1 MWREKYQ
8 KDTLTIIE
16 DEWNLREK
24 MLHEQ
29 NVLLSEWKD
38 KANYVIK
45 TLLTKV
51 KESVSKTE

>member
-1 MWREKYQ
+1 
-8 KDTLTIIE
+8 
-16 DEWNLREK
+16 

-45 TLLTKV
+45 TLLMKV